1 MSLWEN
7 GPRGKSYIPHA
18 KTCNNGEYNIRK
30 CLQKFYLKRKR
41 KKEIE
46 RGEIDKE
53 RMKESERST
62 NIQTNPFTDQTFI
75 TKLITIKIP

>member
-7 GPRGKSYIPHA
+7 GPRGKSYIPHP
-18 KTCNNGEYNIRK
+18 KTCDNG
-30 CLQKFYLKRKR
+30 KR

-46 RGEIDKE
+46 RREINKE
-53 RMKESERST
+53 RMKENERST

-75 TKLITIKIP
+75 AKLINIKIP